1 LLLGEADLDP
11 GSDRVTAITPATNI
25 AAHPEHRFEIDPAV
39 LLAAYK
45 AQRTGGPAILGHYH
59 SHPTG
64 QPIPSLTDA
73 EMAEGRG
80 EYWIIVGSDGAMQGW
95 RADATGSV
103 HARFDPVTLLIRD

>member
-1 LLLGEADLDP
+1 M
-11 GSDRVTAITPATNI
+11 PAANI

-45 AQRTGGPAILGHYH
+45 AQRTGGPALLGHYH

-64 QPIPSLTDA
+64 KPIPSVTDA
-73 EMAEGRG
+73 AMAQGRG
-80 EYWIIVGSDGAMQGW
+80 EYWIIVGSDGTLQGW

-103 HARFDPVTLLIRD
+103 HGRFDPIMLLIRD